1 MINADLT
8 KLSEAAFSQ
17 ENETIKTKIRSL
29 LVNLSMPKTSS
40 PPSLVVSSIF
50 FLSLCI
56 ELLQAFQ
63 SCKNTSCILNRF
75 KLMSEFIR

>member
-17 ENETIKTKIRSL
+17 ENETIKTKLRSL

-50 FLSLCI
+50 FLS
-56 ELLQAFQ
+56 
-63 SCKNTSCILNRF
+63 
-75 KLMSEFIR
+75 

>member
-40 PPSLVVSSIF
+40 PPSLVSY
-50 FLSLCI
+50 
-56 ELLQAFQ
+56 
-63 SCKNTSCILNRF
+63 F
-75 KLMSEFIR
+75 KLFNPVKTLVASLIDLS